1 MNYTEEDIRNAF
13 QAGMTKGINRSYFDA
28 PLDEDEYLTK
38 LKQLKNKS
46 MKTEKSKLEAQHEQ
60 LDIPVVIVP
69 LPVIKQVLKYCEDNQ
84 IYDKLGSY
92 QNFYYKLNQIRREC
106 EESNAH

>member
-1 MNYTEEDIRNAF
+1 
-13 QAGMTKGINRSYFDA
+13 MTK
-28 PLDEDEYLTK
+28 
-38 LKQLKNKS
+38 KNK
-46 MKTEKSKLEAQHEQ
+46 TYENQAQCAIQ
-60 LDIPVVIVP
+60 NVSVP

-106 EESNAH
+106 DESNAR

>member
-1 MNYTEEDIRNAF
+1 MYGVRCANQNSINFKNRQKMNKE
-13 QAGMTKGINRSYFDA
+13 
-28 PLDEDEYLTK
+28 
-38 LKQLKNKS
+38 NKVQS
-46 MKTEKSKLEAQHEQ
+46 TEAQCAIQ
-60 LDIPVVIVP
+60 NVSVP

-106 EESNAH
+106 DESNAP